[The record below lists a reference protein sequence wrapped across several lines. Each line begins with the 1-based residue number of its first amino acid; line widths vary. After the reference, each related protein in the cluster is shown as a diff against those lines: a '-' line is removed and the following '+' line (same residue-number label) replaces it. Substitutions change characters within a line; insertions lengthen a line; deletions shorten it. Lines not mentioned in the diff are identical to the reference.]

1 MEVAGS
7 EMGKQ
12 FCLMVWDFQ
21 DGTSKME
28 VAGAELGNQFYLM
41 AWDIQD
47 GASKME
53 VAGNEMGKSIF
64 DLELSFLEVLR
75 FWFNLVYSSH
85 VTCLSCL
92 ALPCHLSKKIKNHP
106 RRLAHN
112 SHVMCIKKHG
122 TIDT

>member
-47 GASKME
+47 GDSKME
-53 VAGNEMGKSIF
+53 VAGNEMGTSIF
-64 DLELSFLEVLR
+64 DLELSF
-75 FWFNLVYSSH
+75 FGSPKILVQSG
-85 VTCLSCL
+85 LQ
-92 ALPCHLSKKIKNHP
+92 LPCHLSILSSTPMSSVKKN
-106 RRLAHN
+106 
-112 SHVMCIKKHG
+112 KKPSEKVG
-122 TIDT
+122 A